1 MTKKLMVLAATL
13 AVAACG
19 AGTPARIE
27 HTASPAPKMVEA
39 QIEAKTVRFSRFLAD
54 LKLGER
60 LGVVRSG
67 WLCTLQVPLIWKG
80 DASFLNARDVVKTFN
95 DEMVKANVP
104 VVGDPDDLFP
114 DPDARPDVLVSARI
128 TELKANYCHPMDDD
142 EIRGETSLM
151 VEWQIF
157 DSVNRRILY
166 KVTTRGDSELDTA
179 VPLGRHALFYGAVA
193 KATRALLADQT
204 FHAIISQERSSD
216 TAGPAEAMFRLHPR
230 PVLGGVMARNVPDMQ
245 AATVTILIAGGHGS
259 GFFVSANGFLLT
271 NAHVVGDAKFV
282 RIRLATGREIAGEVV
297 VANRVRDVAL
307 VKVVESGLVA
317 LPIATVELPVGSDVY
332 AIGAPLD
339 VKLATT
345 VTRGIVSAYRVV
357 DGQRMIQ
364 GDVTIQH
371 GSSGGPLVDSA
382 GNVVGVSTSGQ
393 MNSGVSVGLNYFIPI
408 GEALAAVGVGLGETR
423 QAAQMLAL
431 DRSIADALQPG
442 RQRTPRERQVATAVP
457 EPQVQA
463 PAVSVPAPQIAAA
476 RPPVA
481 TNATRDGD
489 YRTKFTAT
497 TLNGQS
503 VVDLIVSLDG
513 QTIRGSGRTR
523 GGLQCRAIGEIGD
536 DGAASINVAC
546 SNSGAAYL
554 AWQLVGQFAP
564 ERVNSGFLG
573 RLRFANIG
581 SAPGEAVFRPAAGNS

>member
-1 MTKKLMVLAATL
+1 MLIKLRVLAATL
-13 AVAACG
+13 VMSACG
-19 AGTPARIE
+19 AGTPAHIE
-27 HTASPAPKMVEA
+27 HQAAPAPKMVEA
-39 QIEAKTVRFSRFLAD
+39 QIEAKTVRFARFLAD

-128 TELKANYCHPMDDD
+128 TELKANYCHPMNDD
-142 EIRGETSLM
+142 EIRGETSLT

-157 DSVNRRILY
+157 DSVNRRILH
-166 KVTTRGDSELDTA
+166 KVTTRGDSELDIA
-179 VPLGRHALFYGAVA
+179 IPLGRHALFYGAVA
-193 KATRALLADQT
+193 KATRALLADQK
-204 FHAIISQERSSD
+204 FHEIIAQERPSAA
-216 TAGPAEAMFRLHPR
+216 TGPAETMFRLYPR
-230 PVLGGVMARNVPDMQ
+230 PVLGGVLARNVPDLQ

-282 RIRLATGREIAGEVV
+282 RIRLASGREISGEVV

-317 LPIATVELPVGSDVY
+317 LPIATVEPPVGSDVY

-339 VKLATT
+339 AKLATT

-364 GDVTIQH
+364 GDVTIQP
-371 GSSGGPLVDSA
+371 GNSGGPLVDSA
-382 GNVVGVSTSGQ
+382 GNVVGISTSGR
-393 MNSGVSVGLNYFIPI
+393 MNSNVSVGLNFFIPI
-408 GEALAAVGVGLGETR
+408 GDALAAVGVGLGEMR
-423 QAAQMLAL
+423 QAGEMRGL
-431 DRSIADALQPG
+431 DRPVADALQPG
-442 RQRTPRERQVATAVP
+442 RQRTPRERQIATAAP
-457 EPQVQA
+457 EPPVQT
-463 PAVSVPAPQIAAA
+463 PAAGIPAPQIAAV

-481 TNATRDGD
+481 ANATRDGD
-489 YRTKFTAT
+489 YRAKFTAT
-497 TLNGQS
+497 TLSGQS

-513 QTIRGSGRTR
+513 QSIRGTGRTR
-523 GGLQCRAIGEIGD
+523 GGLQCRANGEIAP
-536 DGAASINVAC
+536 DGTAWINVAC
-546 SNSGAAYL
+546 SNSGSAYL
-554 AWQLVGQFAP
+554 SWQLAGRFGP
-564 ERVNSGFLG
+564 ETDGTAYVG
-573 RLRFANIG
+573 RLTYANLNG
-581 SAPGEAVFRPAAGNS
+581 APGEAVFRQ